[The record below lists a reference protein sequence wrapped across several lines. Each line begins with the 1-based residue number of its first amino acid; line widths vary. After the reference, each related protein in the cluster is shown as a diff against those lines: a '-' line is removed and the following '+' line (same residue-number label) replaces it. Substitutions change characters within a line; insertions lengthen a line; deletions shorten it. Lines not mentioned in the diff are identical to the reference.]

1 MYLLIEN
8 FNSGLDSRRMALTS
22 KPGTLQQ
29 LENAHITRGGEIEK
43 RKAFDAIAYL
53 PTGTFGLHS
62 ANGALWV
69 FGSADSLD
77 PNVFGALPPSPAPE
91 SFYVPRVN
99 YMKLDTGGYQSTLQ
113 VAPFVMTFYDRPYD
127 PSVSRK
133 SDLQGV
139 LIATIP
145 PGGEVPTIPYQTFHI
160 TFSNLSGPYGSPPNG
175 LYKVNRIRTD
185 ASGTYKLAI
194 YPNGPYDIVSGTIFL
209 GYAFSNYV
217 GSVHWTSDTNPNSST
232 PQTGSLD
239 AKFGVVRRCK
249 RKDDESIGV
258 GLAVFPCID
267 GFWVP
272 HSPLGLLSRQDTVV
286 KPCTVV
292 IEDGSLPVFPLP
304 ASQKASCLFIVG
316 AENDPGE
323 SSLIYVAVP
332 QSGVNSLSY
341 YATATPKVSFS
352 TFVSF
357 YPSSDLQIKNYPT
370 AKEWLRYAAD
380 QLADA
385 INKNSVSNK
394 LTAIANAGYVTIT
407 SYDSYY
413 NPLTTINYGWSAS
426 MPVYSYPPGQPS
438 WDASVYAP
446 SRRFSGGVQ
455 MTELLSADN
464 FQGKIYAIARF
475 ENGVISH
482 FYNGKRV
489 TSWDAIATSSG
500 DPASIAAS
508 FALQIKLDGVYESTS
523 LDDKVFIQF
532 FKKNTSYTVT
542 ASSINGGGAAQ
553 GITITTT
560 PADSDSPQFT
570 VVQIL
575 GDYEQYDVFTIA
587 IDSVNYTA
595 QAGASV
601 VGRFCRTHM
610 DKMYSASGSLLYFS
624 ETSTNGGPSAF
635 TNDTINGAGV
645 INLSSQDSGSSAL
658 TSIALYQGKL
668 AIFSESSVQVWT
680 MSADPKL
687 NSFSQ
692 ILNNVGTSAPN
703 SVVSLGNIDTYFLSQ
718 LGVRSLRARDAS
730 NVAIVSDVGNPI
742 DDMILYDV
750 SQLSSLKRDAAFGL
764 IDPVDGRYWLS
775 VGPKVYVYSY
785 FPSSGINAWSVYM
798 PTVGP
803 DRIPIEISHL
813 CTLNNRIYARSGNFV
828 YAYGGLTGS
837 RYDESIVKVQMPYL
851 DGGKP
856 AHFKTISAVD
866 SACIGEWD
874 IYVGSDISAPESF
887 DYIGKIQNSTYS
899 NGRIM
904 ATAIGTHASIK
915 MSNSADGYAKIGNFA
930 VHFEINDAG

>member
-22 KPGTLQQ
+22 KPGTLQE

-43 RKAFDAIAYL
+43 RKAFDPIAYL
-53 PTGTFGLHS
+53 PPGTFGLHT

-69 FGSADSLD
+69 FGSANSLD
-77 PNVFGALPPSPAPE
+77 PNVFGAIPPGPAPE

-99 YMKLDTGGYQSTLQ
+99 YMKLDTGGYQSSLQ
-113 VAPFVMTFYDRPYD
+113 VAPFVMSFYDTAQGTPLR
-127 PSVSRK
+127 SL
-133 SDLQGV
+133 LQGV
-139 LIATIP
+139 LVADIP
-145 PGGEVPTIPYQTFHI
+145 AGGEIPTVPYQTFHI
-160 TFSNLSGPYGSPPNG
+160 TFNGINGPPNG
-175 LYKVNRIRTD
+175 LYKVNRVRTD
-185 ASGTYKLAI
+185 ISGAYKLVI
-194 YPNGPYDIVSGTIFL
+194 YPKGTIDLLTYDIKPTVEFASHTGGVS
-209 GYAFSNYV
+209 
-217 GSVHWTSDTNPNSST
+217 WTSIQSPNSST
-232 PQTGSLD
+232 PQTGASST
-239 AKFGVVRRCK
+239 KFVTLRTCIRQN
-249 RKDDESIGV
+249 DEAIGT
-258 GLAVFPCID
+258 GLTVLPCVD

-272 HSPLGLLSRQDTVV
+272 YSPISLLSKQDTEV
-286 KPCTVV
+286 KPCTVLV
-292 IEDGSLPVFPLP
+292 KDVTSVPV
-304 ASQKASCLFIVG
+304 SQRAECLFIVG
-316 AENDPGE
+316 AANDPGQ
-323 SSLIYVAVP
+323 SSLIYVAIQ

-341 YATATPKVSFS
+341 FATATPKVSFS

-357 YPSSDLQIKNYPT
+357 YPAVGLQIKNYPT
-370 AKEWLRYAAD
+370 AKEWLRYAAN

-385 INKNSVSNK
+385 INKNSASNK
-394 LTAIANAGYVTIT
+394 LTAIANAGYVTIA

-413 NPLTTINYGWSAS
+413 NPATTINYGWSAS

-438 WDASVYAP
+438 WEASVYANAK
-446 SRRFSGGVQ
+446 RFSGGIEMV
-455 MTELLSADN
+455 ELLSADN

-475 ENGVISH
+475 DGGIIAN

-500 DPASIAAS
+500 DESSIAAS
-508 FALQIKLDGVYESTS
+508 FAMQIKLDGIYESTS

-532 FKKNTSYTVT
+532 FKKNTNYSVSV
-542 ASSINGGGAAQ
+542 SSINGGSTGQ
-553 GITITTT
+553 SILITTT
-560 PADSDSPQFT
+560 PADLDSPQFT
-570 VVQIL
+570 VIQIV
-575 GDYEQYDVFTIA
+575 GPYEQYDVFTIV

-595 QAGASV
+595 QAGSSI

-635 TNDTINGAGV
+635 TNDTLNGSGV

-687 NSFSQ
+687 NTFSQ
-692 ILNNVGTSAPN
+692 ILNNVGTSSPN

-750 SQLSSLKRDAAFGL
+750 SQLSSQKKESAFGL

-798 PTVGP
+798 PTTGP
-803 DRIPIEISHL
+803 DRIPLEISHL
-813 CTLNNRIYARSGNFV
+813 STLNNRIYARSGNFV
-828 YAYGGLTGS
+828 YAYGGITGS
-837 RYDESIVKVQMPYL
+837 RYDESIVSVRMPYL

-856 AHFKTISAVD
+856 GHFKTISAVD

-874 IYVGSDISAPESF
+874 IYVGADIMAPDAL
-887 DYIGKIQNSTYS
+887 DYVGKINNSTYS
-899 NGRIM
+899 MGRVM
-904 ATAIGTHASIK
+904 ATAIGSHASVK
-915 MSNSADGYAKIGNFA
+915 MVNNADGYAKIGNFA

>member
-22 KPGTLQQ
+22 RPGTLQQ

-69 FGSADSLD
+69 FGSSPSLD

-99 YMKLDTGGYQSTLQ
+99 YMRLDTGGYNSTLQ
-113 VAPFVMTFYDRPYD
+113 VSPFVMSFYDKATSS
-127 PSVSRK
+127 PS
-133 SDLQGV
+133 SDLQTV
-139 LIATIP
+139 LLASIP
-145 PGGEVPTIPYQTFHI
+145 GGGEVPTSPYQTFHL
-160 TFSNLSGPYGSPPNG
+160 TFASGGPPDG

-185 ASGTYKLAI
+185 ISGSYKLVI
-194 YPNGPYDIVSGTIFL
+194 YPQGSPGPDGAIPAT
-209 GYAFSNYV
+209 ATFSSYK
-217 GSVHWTSDTNPNSST
+217 GSVSWTSVQNPNSST
-232 PQTGSLD
+232 PRTNSSSSEL
-239 AKFGVVRRCK
+239 ATIRKCK
-249 RKDDESIGV
+249 RQGDNAIGAALPV
-258 GLAVFPCID
+258 LSCVD

-272 HSPLGLLSRQDTVV
+272 HSPRAILSMQDTPV

-292 IEDGSLPVFPLP
+292 VEDTTSVPVL
-304 ASQKASCLFIVG
+304 QKASCLFVVG

-323 SSLIYVAVP
+323 SSLIYVALP
-332 QSGVNSLSY
+332 QTGVNWLKYVNNISY
-341 YATATPKVSFS
+341 KDAFLQ
-352 TFVSF
+352 FVSF
-357 YPSSDLQIKNYPT
+357 YPSSNLKIKDYPT

-380 QLADA
+380 QLAEA
-385 INKNSVSNK
+385 INKNSISNK
-394 LTAIANAGYVTIT
+394 LTAFSNAGYVTVT
-407 SYDSYY
+407 SRDDFY
-413 NPLTTINYGWSAS
+413 NPINTGESAS
-426 MPVYSYPPGQPS
+426 GWVASLSVYSDPPEQPS
-438 WDASVYAP
+438 WDVSIYAP
-446 SRRFSGGVQ
+446 AKRFVGGIQ

-464 FQGKIYAIARF
+464 FQGKIYAIAKF
-475 ENGVISH
+475 EGGIISH
-482 FYNGKRV
+482 FYNGKKV
-489 TSWDAIATSSG
+489 TSWDGVATSSG
-500 DPASIAAS
+500 DPASVAAS
-508 FALQIKLDGVYESTS
+508 LASQIKLDGLYESTS
-523 LDDKVFIQF
+523 LDNKIFIQF
-532 FKKNTSYTVT
+532 FKKNTNYTVS
-542 ASSINGGGAAQ
+542 AVSVNGGSVAQ
-553 GITITTT
+553 GVSIYTV
-560 PADSDSPQFT
+560 PADVDSPQFT
-570 VVQIL
+570 TVEIS
-575 GDYEQYDVFTIA
+575 GDYEQYDVFTIVV
-587 IDSVNYTA
+587 DSVSYTT
-595 QAGASV
+595 QAGASI

-610 DKMYSASGSLLYFS
+610 DKMYSTSGSLLYFS

-635 TNDTINGAGV
+635 TNNTSNGAGV
-645 INLSSQDSGSSAL
+645 INLSNQDSGSSAL

-742 DDMILYDV
+742 DDMILYDM

-775 VGPKVYVYSY
+775 IGPKVYVYSY
-785 FPSSGINAWSVYM
+785 FPSSGINAWSVYL
-798 PTVGP
+798 PTTGP
-803 DRIPIEISHL
+803 DRVPIEISHL

-856 AHFKTISAVD
+856 AHFKTISAID

-904 ATAIGTHASIK
+904 TTAIGTHASIK
-915 MSNSADGYAKIGNFA
+915 MTNSADGYAKIGNFA
-930 VHFEINDAG
+930 VHFELNDAG

>member
-1 MYLLIEN
+1 
-8 FNSGLDSRRMALTS
+8 MALTS

-43 RKAFDAIAYL
+43 RKAFDAVAYL
-53 PTGTFGLHS
+53 PPGTFGLHS

-69 FGSADSLD
+69 FGSANSLD

-99 YMKLDTGGYQSTLQ
+99 YMKLDTGGFQSSLQ
-113 VAPFVMTFYDRPYD
+113 VAPFVMSFYDKP
-127 PSVSRK
+127 VST
-133 SDLQGV
+133 SNLSFLQGV
-139 LIATIP
+139 LVVDIP
-145 PGGEVPTIPYQTFHI
+145 GGGEVPTSPYQTFHI
-160 TFSNLSGPYGSPPNG
+160 TFSGHNHLDG
-175 LYKVNRIRTD
+175 LYVVNRIRTD
-185 ASGTYKLAI
+185 ISGTYKLVI
-194 YPNGPYDIVSGTIFL
+194 YPQGTPDLVTGAIPTSSAFA
-209 GYAFSNYV
+209 GYASSASNLV
-217 GSVHWTSDTNPNSST
+217 SWTSVQNPSSST
-232 PQTGSLD
+232 PRTN
-239 AKFGVVRRCK
+239 APNTKFVTLRTCK
-249 RKDDESIGV
+249 RQNDESIGV
-258 GLAVFPCID
+258 GLPVLPCVD

-272 HSPLGLLSRQDTVV
+272 HSPRALLSRQETEV
-286 KPCTVV
+286 KPCTVAV
-292 IEDGSLPVFPLP
+292 RNVPSVPE
-304 ASQKASCLFIVG
+304 SQKAECLFIVG
-316 AENDPGE
+316 EANDPGE
-323 SSLIYVAVP
+323 SSLIYVALQ

-341 YATATPKVSFS
+341 YGTTTPKVSFS

-357 YPSSDLQIKNYPT
+357 YPPSSLQIKNYPT
-370 AKEWLRYAAD
+370 AKEWLRYAAE

-385 INKNSVSNK
+385 INKNSSSNK
-394 LTAIANAGYVTIT
+394 LVAVPNAGYVTIT

-413 NPLTTINYGWSAS
+413 NPTTATGIGWAATK
-426 MPVYSYPPGQPS
+426 PIYSYPPGQPS
-438 WDASVYAP
+438 WDTSVYAP
-446 SRRFSGGVQ
+446 AKRFSGGIE
-455 MTELLSADN
+455 MLELLSADN

-475 ENGVISH
+475 ESGIVAH

-489 TSWDAIATSSG
+489 TSWDAVATSSG
-500 DPASIAAS
+500 DAASIAAS
-508 FALQIKLDGVYESTS
+508 FATQIKLDGIYESTS

-532 FKKNTSYTVT
+532 FKKNTNYVVT
-542 ASSINGGGAAQ
+542 ALSVNGGGSSQ
-553 GITITTT
+553 NITITTT

-570 VVQIL
+570 TVQIV
-575 GDYEQYDVFTIA
+575 GDYEQYDVFTVTV
-587 IDSVNYTA
+587 DSVSYTA

-635 TNDTINGAGV
+635 TNDTLNGAGV

-668 AIFSESSVQVWT
+668 AVFSETSVQVWT

-742 DDMILYDV
+742 DDMILYDM

-785 FPSSGINAWSVYM
+785 FPSSGINAWSVYK
-798 PTVGP
+798 PTTGP
-803 DRIPIEISHL
+803 DRIEMEISHL
-813 CTLNNRIYARSGNFV
+813 ATLNNRIYARSENFV
-828 YAYGGLTGS
+828 YAYGGLTGN
-837 RYDESIVKVQMPYL
+837 RYDESVVKIQMPYL

-874 IYVGSDISAPESF
+874 IYIGCDISAPDAF
-887 DYIGKIQNSTYS
+887 DYVGKIQNSTYS

-904 ATAIGTHASIK
+904 TTAIGTHASVK
-915 MSNSADGYAKIGNFA
+915 MENSADGYAKIGNFA
-930 VHFEINDAG
+930 VHFEVNDAG